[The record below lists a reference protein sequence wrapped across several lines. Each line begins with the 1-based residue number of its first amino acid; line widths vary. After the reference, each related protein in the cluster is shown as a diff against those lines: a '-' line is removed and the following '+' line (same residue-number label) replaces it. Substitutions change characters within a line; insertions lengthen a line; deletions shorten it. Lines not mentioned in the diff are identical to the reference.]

1 MPFSRSQSIHDTEP
15 LRLLRNG
22 QCRALAPWLQREVG
36 RRALRIGVAGD
47 DVLPAPSG
55 MAWTRLWLSG
65 SAFAGDV
72 RGDAGDPLPFVDEA
86 FDLVW
91 LQHALESTAPALDLL
106 REASRV
112 LAPGGVLVVT
122 AVHPLGGWALWY
134 RWRARGQ
141 RQSLR
146 WPWRLRRDLRQAGL
160 TIEKQCRLGTL
171 WPGGMSHAAGDS
183 RWGGAYLIW
192 ARKRRHLLIPSAWRP
207 LPTRVTATAQ
217 LSQLSPGVR
226 RHAVPRME
234 TMCDD

>member
-1 MPFSRSQSIHDTEP
+1 MAFSRSQSLHDAEQ

-22 QCRALAPWLQREVG
+22 QCRVLAPWLQREVG
-36 RRALRIGVAGD
+36 RRALRIGVTGD
-47 DVLPAPSG
+47 DALPTPSG

-91 LQHALESTAPALDLL
+91 LQHALEPATQAADLL
-106 REASRV
+106 QEACRV
-112 LAPGGVLVVT
+112 LASGGALVVT

-141 RQSLR
+141 QQSLR
-146 WPWRLRRDLRQAGL
+146 WPWCLRRNLRQAGL
-160 TIEKQCRLGTL
+160 TIERQTRLGPS
-171 WPGGMSHAAGDS
+171 WPRGVNRANDDN

-192 ARKRRHLLIPSAWRP
+192 ARKRRYLPIPTAWRP
-207 LPTRVTATAQ
+207 LPTRVTAPAQ
-217 LSQLSPGVR
+217 LAQLSPGVR
-226 RHAVPRME
+226 RHTASPME